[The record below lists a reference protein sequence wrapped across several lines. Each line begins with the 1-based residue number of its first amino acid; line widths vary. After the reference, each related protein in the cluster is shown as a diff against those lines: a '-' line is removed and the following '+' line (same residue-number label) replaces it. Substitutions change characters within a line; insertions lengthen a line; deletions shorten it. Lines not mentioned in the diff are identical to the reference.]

1 MKTISYPLLIIS
13 FLLCQIA
20 YSQTSSIDKVKFF
33 EDTSMINAS
42 ITTDMVKI
50 FREKDKIGVQ
60 FPANFSATFQDGS
73 KMDDSILLVIR
84 GHFRRANCYLPPLK
98 VIFNNKKK
106 EKGEIK
112 KEKEKVKNTSLGSLK
127 LVSQC
132 KTSETD
138 EQYLLKEYL
147 IYKIY
152 NLITDMSFRARLIN
166 LNLVDNSGKKK
177 TIKEYSFLMEDIK
190 DLARRN
196 QCKSWKEGKMDP
208 RDVDRRQMTI
218 VSIFEYMVGNTDW
231 GVSVN
236 HNTKLIISKK
246 DSLQRP
252 YVVPYDFDFSG
263 FVNTDYSVPD
273 DRLNI
278 TSVRQRLY
286 RGFPRSIEEIN
297 EVLDIYKKQK
307 SSIYSLINNFD
318 LLTSKSKKDIIGYLD
333 DFYSTINNPREVKNV
348 FIDNARTN

>member
-13 FLLCQIA
+13 FLLCHIA

-42 ITTDMVKI
+42 ITTDMVKV
-50 FREKDKIGVQ
+50 FREKDKIGVK
-60 FPANFSATFQDGS
+60 FPANFSATSQDGL

-98 VIFNNKKK
+98 VIFNEKKK
-106 EKGEIK
+106 EKGVVK
-112 KEKEKVKNTSLGSLK
+112 KKKIKNTSLGSLK

-132 KTSETD
+132 KTAEVD

-152 NLITDMSFRARLIN
+152 NLITDMSFRVRLIN
-166 LNLVDNSGKKK
+166 LNLVGNSGKQK
-177 TIKEYSFLMEDIK
+177 TLKEYSYLMEDIK

-196 QCKSWKEGKMDP
+196 KCKSWKEGKMDP
-208 RDVDRRQMTI
+208 RDVDSRQITI
-218 VSIFEYMVGNTDW
+218 VSIFEYMIGNTDW
-231 GVSVN
+231 GVSAN
-236 HNTKLIISKK
+236 HNTKLIVSKK
-246 DSLQRP
+246 DSSQLP

-273 DRLNI
+273 EKLNI

-286 RGFPRSIEEIN
+286 RGFPRSIEEVN
-297 EVLDIYKKQK
+297 EVLNIFKKQK
-307 SSIYSLINNFD
+307 SNIYSLINNFD
-318 LLTSKSKKDIIGYLD
+318 LLTSKSKKDIINYLD
-333 DFYSTINNPREVKNV
+333 DFYRQINDPREVNNI
-348 FIDNARTN
+348 FIKNARTE